1 MPAAVKR
8 GVIGRIGGRL
18 GRIDSSRRT
27 READGF
33 EPTGALEVTRVK
45 RTPDGLDV
53 TLGRATTQNVP
64 GRSPSRCR
72 TGKSRS
78 RPRRR
83 SARSTTEFLAA
94 GEEFAVVDSGDG
106 TFAFG
111 LLGER
116 FDADV
121 SRAAVDLDAVRLAL
135 EDSPPWKVGSYGHDR
150 PVENGAVHGEDVL
163 EDGVFGRGRS
173 PTCGRTNSASGSTS
187 TAGRSSSASRSPAT
201 SNSTAPGTPRRPGSR
216 RPSPTTPSRTPPE
229 RRSRGRAATGS
240 AGVRSGRRPGR
251 STPRRASRGTARV
264 PRGPGSDTPS
274 PRTAGRTA
282 RRSPRAGGSTAWRRR
297 RSA

>member
-33 EPTGALEVTRVK
+33 EPTEALEVTPVK

-135 EDSPPWKVGSYGHDR
+135 EDSPPWKVGFYGHDR

-163 EDGVFGRGRS
+163 EDGVFGRTIADLRKNQLGVRVDLDGRAFEFRLTES
-173 PTCGRTNSASGSTS
+173 GYLELYRPRDAEAAGFAASV
-187 TAGRSSSASRSPAT
+187 ADNALP
-201 SNSTAPGTPRRPGSR
+201 P
-216 RPSPTTPSRTPPE
+216 PPE